1 MRETRDNPLNARR
14 GRFLSADVKLSLPTL
29 ASDQSFIKGFGQAFV
44 ARPLGER
51 FVWAQGLRLGLAHVF
66 NDRPLLASERFTAG
80 GPNSLRGFRAG
91 IEDWAEYDCGG
102 AIAWLRERYPKTP
115 MLGIAHSIGA
125 LIIGGAHNSAQQSR
139 LVLIGG
145 HTGYYGDYLA
155 KYRLPMTA
163 VWHGLMPLLTLTLG
177 YFPARR
183 LGLGE
188 DLPARVALQWAERRS
203 PELRPTGTEPGFE
216 RVQTLL
222 DRCAVLQR
230 PALLVSISD
239 DAFATAAGTRR
250 LLSYY
255 PRLFPLEHLVFTP
268 GDALTRV
275 GHFGFFGRK
284 AGAALW
290 PRLLMRLE
298 QNAFSS
304 NG

>member
-1 MRETRDNPLNARR
+1 MNAPRVELSSEVAQVRLRALDGYELGAALYVPHTGQPPRR
-14 GRFLSADVKLSLPTL
+14 VAVLHCGAGIPAARYRRFARFLAEAGIPVLTYDYRGIGHS
-29 ASDQSFIKGFGQAFV
+29 
-44 ARPLGER
+44 RPDG
-51 FVWAQGLRLGLAHVF
+51 
-66 NDRPLLASERFTAG
+66 
-80 GPNSLRGFRAG
+80 LRGFRAA

-102 AIAWLRERYPKTP
+102 AIAWLRERYPEVP
-115 MLGIAHSIGA
+115 ILGIAHSIGA
-125 LIIGGAHNSAQQSR
+125 LIIGGAHNSSQQSR

-163 VWHGLMPLLTLTLG
+163 VWHGLMPLLTLMLG

-188 DLPARVALQWAERRS
+188 DLPAKVALQWAGRRS

-216 RVQTLL
+216 RVQMLL
-222 DRCAVLQR
+222 DRCAALQR

-239 DAFATAAGTRR
+239 DAFATAAGAKR

-268 GDALTRV
+268 ADAGVARV

-290 PRLLMRLE
+290 PRLVMRLE
-298 QNAFSS
+298 QSAS
-304 NG
+304 